1 MGRMPPRETGE
12 GKAGSIF
19 GKEETCMT
27 SSQSLLLPKRSGGKE
42 RDGKKGD
49 KRLVAGGWEVENST
63 LSTEKFTPESFSFVP
78 KSSNSLSP
86 KTGACILIKTGGEE
100 GRGGGSEAAPP
111 AELDFY
117 SESERTAEFFSPL
130 FQGNNFGPHI
140 HSRRRRPPSLL
151 SFLCVVCLIH
161 KHISKPSPPPL
172 RGRSIGG
179 REKERLIFAKLF
191 SLFLPRWC
199 RRRVLRRRQQQRK
212 TRKGNPRF
220 LDS

>member
-100 GRGGGSEAAPP
+100 GRGGGSEEAPQP
-111 AELDFY
+111 SWTSTVSQSGLR
-117 SESERTAEFFSPL
+117 SFSPL
-130 FQGNNFGPHI
+130 SFEAAILDPI
-140 HSRRRRPPSLL
+140 STVVVAVALLPS
-151 SFLCVVCLIH
+151 SV
-161 KHISKPSPPPL
+161 
-172 RGRSIGG
+172 
-179 REKERLIFAKLF
+179 F
-191 SLFLPRWC
+191 S
-199 RRRVLRRRQQQRK
+199 V
-212 TRKGNPRF
+212 
-220 LDS
+220 